1 MMRLTACK
9 DISAGSEIGIA
20 MHRGVKVGQVVGNIG
35 GATFSFIQYDLFC
48 RQISDAALRFLS

>member
-20 MHRGVKVGQVVGNIG
+20 MRRGVKVGQVVGNIG

>member
-20 MHRGVKVGQVVGNIG
+20 MRRGVKVGLVVGNIG
-35 GATFSFIQYDLFC
+35 GATFSLIQYDLFC